1 MAPSDLDAWKDF
13 DAKNWLLFSNV
24 SRLVIQGNGEI
35 DGQGA
40 AWWDRDS
47 DGKPT
52 VCYNHYS
59 NSHLSVPVFMQE
71 CSYML
76 VLPMLQSYCIHMV
89 IDRHWQF
96 MTVTAFT
103 FLD

>member
-1 MAPSDLDAWKDF
+1 MAPSDLDAWKHF

-40 AWWDRDS
+40 AWWNRDS

-52 VCYNHYS
+52 V
-59 NSHLSVPVFMQE
+59 
-71 CSYML
+71 
-76 VLPMLQSYCIHMV
+76 
-89 IDRHWQF
+89 
-96 MTVTAFT
+96 
-103 FLD
+103 